1 MLSKSD
7 LQDLIFFPHAHAVVA
22 PESQDTILF
31 LFDSDYQ
38 IWMSKDEN
46 DAYYLPTIA
55 DFDDIVLKDEIPFG
69 FLGDF
74 LCKSA
79 VVNELIDDRFEPFN
93 LREPL
98 RFFNKHYSLFSRSK
112 MILHWN
118 HRSKFCGACGTK
130 TDLSQTE
137 ICKVCKNCGELYF
150 PVIAPAT
157 ITLIRKGDK
166 ILLAHNKKFKSG
178 LFSIIAGFSEAG
190 ESLEEC
196 VHREIFEE
204 VGIKVKNVK
213 YFGSQAWP
221 FHNSHMIGFTAEYD
235 SGEIKPDNI
244 EIFEADWFSIDEL
257 PPLPSNIS
265 ISRKLL
271 DYAITQIKNG
281 EPF

>member
-1 MLSKSD
+1 MLSRSD
-7 LQDLIFFPHAHAVVA
+7 LQDLDFFPHAHAVVT
-22 PESQDTILF
+22 PENQYTILF
-31 LFDSDYQ
+31 LFDSEYQ
-38 IWMSKDEN
+38 ILMSKDEN
-46 DAYYLPTIA
+46 GDYHLPTVA

-79 VVNELIDDRFEPFN
+79 VVEALPNNSFEPFN
-93 LREPL
+93 LREAL
-98 RFFNKHYSLFSRSK
+98 IFFNSHYQLISRSK
-112 MILHWN
+112 MILHWH
-118 HRSKFCGACGTK
+118 HRSKFCGACGT
-130 TDLSQTE
+130 TTALSNKE
-137 ICKVCKNCGELYF
+137 ICKVCENCGELYF
-150 PVIAPAT
+150 PVIAPAA
-157 ITLIRKGDK
+157 ITLIRNGDK

-178 LFSIIAGFSEAG
+178 LFSIIAGFTEAG

-204 VGIKVKNVK
+204 VGIRVKNIK

-235 SGEIKPDNI
+235 SGEVTPDNI

-257 PPLPSNIS
+257 PSLPSNIS

-271 DYAITQIKNG
+271 DYAITQIENN